1 MKLLQSS
8 LAAIFSRRKVD
19 HLQSEMGSFNHKLGW
34 VQQKRYASLLPE
46 ESFNMSCSL
55 GSSVPMGLVLG
66 VYCDDEDKNADK
78 MRFTDSGTKYNNY
91 VKGKLQDY
99 LKMALPL
106 PKLGQVRLLY
116 GMDSKFNAIAAV
128 GMGTDCIG
136 YNPVEEI
143 DEQKEVIRIVSAA
156 GVKALQ
162 NLSFPR
168 IYVESF
174 GHAESSAEGS
184 NMGIWLYQ
192 ENRAERNKKVI
203 PKIEIFDSNDWIG
216 WQIGHQKAMA
226 QNLARNFM
234 EMPANVLTPS
244 AFALQAVDVLTKA
257 GVNVEVKVRNWAKL
271 RDFNSFLS
279 VSSGSSQAPIFLEAF
294 YEGCETDVAP
304 VVLVGK
310 GITFDAG
317 GICLKSCKQMKYMR
331 GDMSGAAAV
340 VSAIRAISNLQ
351 IPVNVRALIPLCEN
365 MPGAGAYKPGDIV
378 KAKNGKTIMVQTTAH
393 EGRLILADALSYCIM
408 FNPKFIVD
416 LGTLTRE
423 IAEVMG
429 SSAAGVFTNSDS
441 LYDMM
446 RIASIHTGD
455 RVWRF
460 PLWDYY
466 SDDVRNS
473 EQSDVLNVGSDEDY
487 GGACNAAAFLREFV
501 PPCVDWMHID
511 SYGIALASGKTQ
523 PYLRKGMSGR
533 PTRTLIEFLSQLACR
548 HGTT

>member
-1 MKLLQSS
+1 
-8 LAAIFSRRKVD
+8 
-19 HLQSEMGSFNHKLGW
+19 
-34 VQQKRYASLLPE
+34 
-46 ESFNMSCSL
+46 
-55 GSSVPMGLVLG
+55 MGLVLG

-548 HGTT
+548 HG

>member
-1 MKLLQSS
+1 
-8 LAAIFSRRKVD
+8 
-19 HLQSEMGSFNHKLGW
+19 
-34 VQQKRYASLLPE
+34 
-46 ESFNMSCSL
+46 
-55 GSSVPMGLVLG
+55 
-66 VYCDDEDKNADK
+66 
-78 MRFTDSGTKYNNY
+78 
-91 VKGKLQDY
+91 
-99 LKMALPL
+99 
-106 PKLGQVRLLY
+106 
-116 GMDSKFNAIAAV
+116 MDSKFNAIAAV

-378 KAKNGKTIMVQTTAH
+378 KAKNGK
-393 EGRLILADALSYCIM
+393 
-408 FNPKFIVD
+408 
-416 LGTLTRE
+416 
-423 IAEVMG
+423 
-429 SSAAGVFTNSDS
+429 
-441 LYDMM
+441 
-446 RIASIHTGD
+446 
-455 RVWRF
+455 
-460 PLWDYY
+460 
-466 SDDVRNS
+466 
-473 EQSDVLNVGSDEDY
+473 
-487 GGACNAAAFLREFV
+487 
-501 PPCVDWMHID
+501 
-511 SYGIALASGKTQ
+511 
-523 PYLRKGMSGR
+523 
-533 PTRTLIEFLSQLACR
+533 
-548 HGTT
+548 